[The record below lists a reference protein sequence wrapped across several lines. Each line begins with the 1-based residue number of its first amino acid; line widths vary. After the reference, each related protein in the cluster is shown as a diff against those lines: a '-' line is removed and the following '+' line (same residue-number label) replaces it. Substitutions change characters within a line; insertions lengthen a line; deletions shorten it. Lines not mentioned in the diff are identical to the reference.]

1 MRHMGAGAA
10 QSDGRFRR
18 PAHRSIWNGL
28 ARERTAEN
36 GRVRMQL
43 QVAALDDDTSPENK
57 AKRGQYVGR
66 GRSGQGKGGQAAYLD
81 HGKVSRRCRTPAGG

>member
-10 QSDGRFRR
+10 QSEGRFSR

-36 GRVRMQL
+36 GRVRIQL
-43 QVAALDDDTSPENK
+43 QVAALDDDTSPEK
-57 AKRGQYVGR
+57 QVQTFVHEQVLRL
-66 GRSGQGKGGQAAYLD
+66 SGTLSILENLHND
-81 HGKVSRRCRTPAGG
+81 V